1 MGILT
6 STKMEPEIV
15 EETGTEFELKF
26 QPDPEPGERPAT
38 RGRPRGPAKPT
49 SDLTSTQ
56 VKRLSKEVGEQLAGL
71 IDMGGTLWE
80 MAGDECCAPIIQDES
95 KPIGEAI
102 AACLARNPK
111 LLARFADVDFVT
123 WTLQLGAL
131 GKALKPVA
139 AAIWRNHISGA
150 HDGEEK
156 NGAGIDLG
164 AFPSYAA

>member
-6 STKMEPEIV
+6 STKTEPEIT
-15 EETGTEFELKF
+15 EEIGTEFELKF
-26 QPDPEPGERPAT
+26 EQDPEPGERPAA
-38 RGRPRGPAKPT
+38 RGRPRGPAKRT
-49 SDLTSTQ
+49 TDLTAPQ

-80 MAGDECCAPIIQDES
+80 MAGDECCAPIVQEES

-111 LLARFADVDFVT
+111 LLARFSDVDFVT
-123 WTLQLGAL
+123 WTLQIGAL

-150 HDGEEK
+150 HEGKEKDG
-156 NGAGIDLG
+156 GGIDLS
-164 AFPSYAA
+164 AFPSYTG